1 MIEMTDVFF
10 AVDSVPAVFSV
21 TQDAFIVYT
30 SNIFAVLGL
39 RALYFPLAGAV
50 KRFRYLRHGLAVVL
64 MFMGAKMLIAR
75 MVRIPTGW
83 ALLVILVAITLAV
96 AASLRRAEE
105 Q

>member
-1 MIEMTDVFF
+1 MIEITDVFF

-39 RALYFPLAGAV
+39 RALYFLLAGAV

-64 MFMGAKMLIAR
+64 MFVGAKMLIAR
-75 MVRIPTGW
+75 IVRIPTGW
-83 ALLVILVAITLAV
+83 MLLAILVPITLAV